1 MRILQLATVD
11 NGGATWFY
19 KDALDQ
25 HTSHETR
32 AVRIHQGWL
41 AYPGDV
47 SNPEPEVLENLYK
60 WADVV
65 HLHDEAGALVRDFE
79 PKPTVIT
86 YHGTRYRA
94 APEQYNTRCQE
105 RGWLLTVS
113 TIDLTEW
120 GGRWV
125 PTPRRDVS
133 EDYNPAQVFVVVH
146 APTNRERK
154 RTALIVEAVRQAK
167 GCKLRLIE
175 GVPYRKCMQRKAVG
189 RVLVDGWMGYGS
201 NAVEAWALGM
211 PVISGAPNKLLDKML
226 EEWSH
231 VPFMAV
237 WRDESSVRQALEDLR
252 ANEKLYQFY
261 QARGRGHYLAYHHPY
276 HVAQRL
282 VGFYQEAK
290 EGGE

>member
-25 HTSHETR
+25 HTEHETR

-41 AYPGDV
+41 QYPGDV
-47 SNPEPEVLENLYK
+47 IGATTEEIADLYQ

-65 HLHDEAGALVRDFE
+65 HLHDEAGALIAGFE

-94 APEQYNTRCQE
+94 APEQYNARCQE
-105 RGWLLTVS
+105 QGWLLTVS
-113 TIDLTEW
+113 TLDLTEW

-133 EDYNPAQVFVVVH
+133 GDYNPARTFVVVH
-146 APTNRERK
+146 APTSRDRK
-154 RTALIVEAVRQAK
+154 RTDLIIGAVRQAR

-189 RVLVDGWMGYGS
+189 SVLVDGWLGYGS

-211 PVISGAPNKLLDKML
+211 PVISGAPLPLRDRMREAWGYL
-226 EEWSH
+226 
-231 VPFMAV
+231 PFMPVYQSRLAL
-237 WRDESSVRQALEDLR
+237 WRALDRLTRDQRYYREC
-252 ANEKLYQFY
+252 
-261 QARGRGHYLAYHHPY
+261 QARGRSHYLAYHHPY

-282 VGFYQEAK
+282 VEFYHEAQ